1 MKKRVLIILG
11 MFFIIRFIAILGA
24 PGMAF
29 PEDINDNLGDDKVM
43 SVEGEYNK
51 FMNGGRG
58 RRFNFNMNK
67 ETSLNIE
74 SGTI

>member
-1 MKKRVLIILG
+1 MKKKFLIIMG
-11 MFFIIRFIAILGA
+11 IFFVIRFIAIIGT
-24 PGMAF
+24 GMVYS
-29 PEDINDNLGDDKVM
+29 EDINDNLGDYKVM

-58 RRFNFNMNK
+58 RRSNFNMNK